1 MRNTVLFAIVLLAAC
16 GDDYR
21 THSYPYEPGET
32 RVIGGTDAD
41 GIGIEGSYSR
51 NGMLAYARE
60 NNVVIYSLW
69 LDNNPKLSED
79 ETRFLQREKTGG
91 EKFARKIG
99 LSRFFSKKDAKLTHI
114 SNKVRHASIA
124 EGLLK
129 IMAEESGGFHYR
141 IFRAD
146 RTLIRDYVED
156 IEEAVESQFVMA
168 LNLPVSLRDYEIEIT
183 SSEPGIE
190 IRNKSKVKVR
200 DSNPLID

>member
-1 MRNTVLFAIVLLAAC
+1 
-16 GDDYR
+16 
-21 THSYPYEPGET
+21 
-32 RVIGGTDAD
+32 
-41 GIGIEGSYSR
+41 
-51 NGMLAYARE
+51 
-60 NNVVIYSLW
+60 
-69 LDNNPKLSED
+69 
-79 ETRFLQREKTGG
+79 
-91 EKFARKIG
+91 
-99 LSRFFSKKDAKLTHI
+99 
-114 SNKVRHASIA
+114 
-124 EGLLK
+124 
-129 IMAEESGGFHYR
+129 MAEESGGFHYR